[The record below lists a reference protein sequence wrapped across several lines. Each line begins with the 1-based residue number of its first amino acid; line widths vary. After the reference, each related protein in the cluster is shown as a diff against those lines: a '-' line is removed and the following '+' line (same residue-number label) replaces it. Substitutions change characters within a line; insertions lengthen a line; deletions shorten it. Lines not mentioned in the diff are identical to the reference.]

1 MRIAKHYDVVIAG
14 GGLAGLCLARQLLR
28 ETDKTVL
35 LVDRRPTV
43 PGPHQKYGEATVQLS
58 GYYFA
63 KVLDLEEELLL
74 TQLPKYNLR
83 FYWKT
88 EGTDPSQ
95 FENYSQAFIRKIS
108 NIPTYQLDRN
118 KFEAVI
124 FMLNARDPRFTFA
137 GGVVPHAIRF
147 GKDGDRHRL
156 RLRAGERYGNVSCDW
171 FVDTTGRGRFLA
183 RRLELRRPN
192 AIRHGAYYMWCDGHL
207 NIERLTDQT
216 WSEQRTKPD
225 RQALGHYPFWLA
237 TNHFS
242 EEGLWFWVI
251 PLRNRTSLGLVFEHG
266 CVDPQEV
273 NSQEKLTDWVCR
285 HFPLFAR
292 DLPQRKILHFS
303 GLADFSHGCAQTI
316 SAERWALAGEAGR
329 FLDPLYSP
337 GSDFIA
343 LHNTMI
349 VDAVKSTDRGELE
362 AKCRRSEQLVRALY
376 EAFVPSY
383 AQSYIALGD
392 PEAYSL
398 KYSWELAVYFGFYVF
413 PFINDFFT
421 EPRFVPGFL
430 KRFSRLGRLN
440 HSLQKLIAD
449 FYRWRMREC
458 EPLPEKV
465 FFDFMTFPAL
475 AAAETT
481 FYRVGVSVEESR
493 RVLDEQLGH
502 LEPFALWIAAWIAS
516 RAIDEREAL
525 TDRAFVE
532 SLDIETMIFDPPALA
547 ARYAALAGSKGRYE
561 WPFDPHLYE
570 AFRTPLRPAAKRALR
585 RSA

>member
-1 MRIAKHYDVVIAG
+1 MRIAKHYDIVIAG
-14 GGLAGLCLARQLLR
+14 GGLAGLTLARQLLR
-28 ETDKTVL
+28 ETDKTIL
-35 LVDRRPTV
+35 LVDRRATV
-43 PGPHQKYGEATVQLS
+43 PSPHQKHGEATVQLS

-88 EGTDPSQ
+88 EGRDNAD
-95 FENYSQAFIRKIS
+95 FEDYSQAYIRKIS

-118 KFEAVI
+118 TFEGVI
-124 FMLNARDPRFTFA
+124 FGLNSRDPRFTFA
-137 GGVVPHAIRF
+137 GGVVPAGVRF
-147 GKDGDRHRL
+147 GEGTAPHTV
-156 RLRAGERYGNVSCDW
+156 RLRAGERYGKVTCDW
-171 FVDTTGRGRFLA
+171 FVDTTGRGRYLA

-207 NIERLTDQT
+207 NIERLTDLKWQ
-216 WSEQRTKPD
+216 QVRTKPD

-251 PLRNRTSLGLVFEHG
+251 PLRNKTSLGLVFEHG
-266 CVDPQEV
+266 CVDHNEV
-273 NSQEKLTDWVCR
+273 NSQARLTDWVVR
-285 HFPLFAR
+285 HFPCFAR

-349 VDAVKSTDRGELE
+349 VDAVKTRDRAELE
-362 AKCRRSEQLVRALY
+362 GKCRRAEQLVRALY

-383 AQSYIALGD
+383 ATSYITLGD
-392 PEAYSL
+392 PESYSL

-440 HSLQKLIAD
+440 HSLQQLIAD
-449 FYRWRMREC
+449 FYRWRIRAC
-458 EPLPEKV
+458 EPLREPV

-475 AAAETT
+475 VAAETT
-481 FYRVGVSVEESR
+481 FYKVGVSVDEARE
-493 RVLDEQLGH
+493 VLDGQLGH
-502 LEPFALWIAAWIAS
+502 LETFARWIAAYIAS
-516 RAIDEREAL
+516 RAIDRPDAVR
-525 TDRAFVE
+525 DRAFVE
-532 SLDIETMIFDPPALA
+532 SLDLENLRFDPG
-547 ARYAALAGSKGRYE
+547 ALAGEYRTLAGSRGEYE
-561 WPFDPHLYE
+561 WPFDPKLYDVM
-570 AFRTPLRPAAKRALR
+570 RTPMREAAKRALK